1 MCIIA
6 CVASVSARVRRE
18 RRDESEKKRNDGGG
32 GGERRIVF
40 RFYSNLPRLE
50 TLAAHAMC
58 IKMNDLYRVT
68 KSSKVQMKTDTQL

>member
-1 MCIIA
+1 MFP
-6 CVASVSARVRRE
+6 RE
-18 RRDESEKKRNDGGG
+18 FVENVGTRAKKKRNDGGG

-40 RFYSNLPRLE
+40 RFHSNFRAITRLE

-68 KSSKVQMKTDTQL
+68 KSS